1 MSERVNLETAIAVLE
16 TQRTVLGDATVDA
29 SIAVLRRQLA
39 KPSPVPPE
47 EQRKPV
53 TVLFADL
60 AGWTAMGEQ
69 LGPEEVQL

>member
-1 MSERVNLETAIAVLE
+1 MSEQANLESAIAALE
-16 TQRTVLGDATVDA
+16 AQRSVLGDAMVDA

-53 TVLFADL
+53 TVFFADL

-69 LGPEEVQL
+69 LDPEEVQL

>member
-29 SIAVLRRQLA
+29 SIAALQRQLA
-39 KPSPVPPE
+39 EPGTVPPE
-47 EQRKPV
+47 EQRKLV

-60 AGWTAMGEQ
+60 AGWTAMGQQ
-69 LGPEEVQL
+69 LDPEEVQL